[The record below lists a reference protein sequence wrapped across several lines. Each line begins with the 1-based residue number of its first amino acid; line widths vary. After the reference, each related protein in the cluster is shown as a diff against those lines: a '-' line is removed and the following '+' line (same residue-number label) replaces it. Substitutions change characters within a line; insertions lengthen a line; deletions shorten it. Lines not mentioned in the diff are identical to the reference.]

1 MMKYLVVF
9 ALVFSFISVGFSQE
23 SLSDYSFVV
32 VPEKYDFVSKTDKYQ
47 LNSITKFLFNKHGFN
62 AYFDREMPDV
72 RRCDGLWA
80 VVNGNPGFIW
90 TKVYITLNDCSG
102 KEIFRSEVG
111 KSKLKEY
118 SKTYTAALRN
128 AFLSIEALGVQ
139 QKEPQIFGTDE
150 SNVQVKDDLPSEISK
165 KIEPETDVAET
176 MPIETVIAPVVIS
189 GSVVL
194 FTNNGATFVLEENKN
209 GYTLY
214 QKMETGEKVK
224 GTLVQKNN
232 GTYQFVDTSGN
243 IFECYF
249 DSEKN
254 LIIETSFQKMIF
266 RAVHQ

>member
-1 MMKYLVVF
+1 MKYLIVF
-9 ALVFSFISVGFSQE
+9 TLVCCLVSEGFSQE

-32 VPEKYDFVSKTDKYQ
+32 VPEKFDFVSETDKYQ
-47 LNSITKFLFNKHGFN
+47 LNSLTKFLFNKHGFN
-62 AYFDREMPDV
+62 AFFDREMPDV

-80 VVNGNPGFIW
+80 EVSGKPGFVW
-90 TKVYITLNDCSG
+90 TKVYISLNDCSG

-118 SKTYTAALRN
+118 SKTYIAALRN
-128 AFLSIEALGVQ
+128 AFVSIEELGVQ

-150 SNVQVKDDLPSEISK
+150 SEIQVKDKSPSEVIKEVDTNTEVAKSMPVK
-165 KIEPETDVAET
+165 K
-176 MPIETVIAPVVIS
+176 VIAPVAIS
-189 GSVVL
+189 GGAVL

-209 GYTLY
+209 GYTLI
-214 QKMETGEKVK
+214 QKMESSERVK
-224 GTLVQKNN
+224 GTLVQKNDE
-232 GTYQFVDTSGN
+232 TYQFVDTSGN
-243 IFECYF
+243 TFNSYF

>member
-1 MMKYLVVF
+1 MKYLIVF
-9 ALVFSFISVGFSQE
+9 ALVFCFVSEGFSQE

-32 VPEKYDFVSKTDKYQ
+32 VPEKYDFVSETDKYQ

-80 VVNGNPGFIW
+80 VVNGKPRFIW
-90 TKVYITLNDCSG
+90 TEVYITLNDCSG
-102 KEIFRSEVG
+102 KEIFRSEIG

-118 SKTYTAALRN
+118 SKTYNEALRN

-139 QKEPQIFGTDE
+139 QKEPQIFGADE
-150 SNVQVKDDLPSEISK
+150 SEVQVKDELSSEVIKEIDPKTEVVKS
-165 KIEPETDVAET
+165 
-176 MPIETVIAPVVIS
+176 MPVETVIAPLAIS
-189 GSVVL
+189 GGAVL

-209 GYTLY
+209 GYTLI
-214 QKMETGEKVK
+214 QKMESGEKVK

-232 GTYQFVDTSGN
+232 ETYQYVDTSGN
-243 IFECYF
+243 TFNSYF